1 MELYERYRRLFFS
14 AAFAILHE
22 REEAEDCV
30 QDVLLR
36 LWERR
41 ERYGFAERAF
51 VAFAVVSIRNAAL
64 DRLRR
69 KRRQPELE
77 RRLASAGEAFEE
89 FDVSDHVE
97 HERLMAAIRNLP
109 AAQRR
114 PLVLAY
120 YAHKTHAEIAA
131 ELNVPVGTVKSR
143 LSLAVRRLAKLLHVD
158 STAHA

>member
-1 MELYERYRRLFFS
+1 MEFYERYRRLFFS
-14 AAFAILHE
+14 AAFAILRE

-41 ERYGFAERAF
+41 ERYGFAENAF
-51 VAFAVVSIRNAAL
+51 VAFAVVSVRNAAL

-69 KRRQPELE
+69 KRRQPELD
-77 RRLASAGEAFEE
+77 RRLASAGEQFEQFE
-89 FDVSDHVE
+89 VSDYVE
-97 HERLMAAIRNLP
+97 HERLMAAIRALP

-114 PLVLAY
+114 PLLMAY

-131 ELNVPVGTVKSR
+131 ELHLPVGTVKSR

-158 STAHA
+158 TAHA

>member
-1 MELYERYRRLFFS
+1 MEFYERYRRLFFS
-14 AAFAILHE
+14 AAFAILRE

-41 ERYGFAERAF
+41 ERYGFAENAF
-51 VAFAVVSIRNAAL
+51 VAFAVVSVRNAAL

-69 KRRQPELE
+69 KRRQPELD
-77 RRLASAGEAFEE
+77 RRLVSAGEQFEQFE
-89 FDVSDHVE
+89 VSDYVE
-97 HERLMAAIRNLP
+97 HERLMAAIRALP

-114 PLVLAY
+114 PLLMAY

-131 ELNVPVGTVKSR
+131 ELHLPVGTVKSR

-158 STAHA
+158 TAHA